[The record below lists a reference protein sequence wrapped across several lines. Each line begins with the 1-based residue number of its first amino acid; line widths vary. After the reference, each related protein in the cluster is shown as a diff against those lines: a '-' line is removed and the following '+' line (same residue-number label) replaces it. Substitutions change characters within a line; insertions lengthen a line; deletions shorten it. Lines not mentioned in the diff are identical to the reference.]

1 VNPTTETPPEPDE
14 GTEHPLLATPEFERF
29 EAACRTLS
37 GFSEEPTDPSFV
49 DGYLCALAASRRH
62 IETAD
67 ALLQMAG
74 DAFDRAFA
82 DPEAATEAMAAFGA
96 WLALRRRELDPESLL
111 DDPDSARL
119 TPLFD
124 TWDDD
129 DRAQAAASAAER
141 GLPDTDAVETLQTGC
156 LWASGFLSAVEDFAE
171 VWPSP
176 DDADDSAESEL
187 YRTMTQ
193 LIVCLT
199 LSPRD
204 PEYQAFVATQWR
216 GAPPTRDEL
225 LDEAIFTVQDLR
237 LYWLQHGE
245 KPAQRIV
252 EVKTGRNDPCPCG
265 SGKKF
270 KKCHGA

>member
-1 VNPTTETPPEPDE
+1 MNPATEPHPAPDE
-14 GTEHPLLATPEFERF
+14 GTEHPLLSTPEFERF

-37 GFSEEPTDPSFV
+37 GFAEEPTDPSFV
-49 DGYLCALAASRRH
+49 DGYLCAVAASRRR
-62 IETAD
+62 IDTAH
-67 ALLQMAG
+67 AVLRMAG
-74 DAFDRAFA
+74 EAVDRAFA
-82 DPEAATEAMAAFGA
+82 DPEAAAGAMEAFGG
-96 WLALRRRELDPESLL
+96 WLALRRRELDPETLL
-111 DDPDSARL
+111 DDPDLPRL

-124 TWDDD
+124 TWEDD

-141 GLPDTDAVETLQTGC
+141 GLVETDAIETLQTGC
-156 LWASGFLSAVEDFAE
+156 LWASGFLTAVEDFADD
-171 VWPSP
+171 WPGPEAS
-176 DDADDSAESEL
+176 DDSAEAEL

-193 LIVCLT
+193 LIACLT

-204 PEYQAFVATQWR
+204 PEYLAFLATQWS
-216 GAPPTRDEL
+216 GSTPTRDEL
-225 LDEAIFTVQDLR
+225 LDETIFTVQDLR